1 MSTNS
6 HVLISAHTVFWCS
19 SNRHYTDYK

>member
-1 MSTNS
+1 MPTNS